1 MMKLILIS
9 LIDQE
14 VIDQDR
20 GQGHQL
26 ILDLIVVDLIEI
38 DKVIE
43 AEIHVDQDQE
53 VVQENGLG
61 QGNGLDDIEMKG
73 NRVKKDPK
81 DQDLEAKSNCPIN
94 NCLTMD

>member
-1 MMKLILIS
+1 MKLILIS

-20 GQGHQL
+20 GQGHQPK
-26 ILDLIVVDLIEI
+26 DLTVVDLIEI

-53 VVQENGLG
+53 VVQENGPG
-61 QGNGLDDIEMKG
+61 QGNGLDDIEMKE
-73 NRVKKDPK
+73 NRVKKDRK
-81 DQDLEAKSNCPIN
+81 DPDLEAKSNCPIN
-94 NCLTMD
+94 NCLTMDII